1 MQYYSNYVATYRI
14 ILPGDIELNPGPGL
28 RKQKCQVCDKTVRC
42 NQKRLICEQC
52 LEMCHIKCS
61 NHQLNQSASNRAY
74 EWTCPNRI
82 HTAFPFYNRI
92 NLDFDS
98 TVADEATV
106 LHKNNCHIETLKN
119 YQQLTSFLLC

>member
-14 ILPGDIELNPGPGL
+14 ILPGDIGINPGPAL

-61 NHQLNQSASNRAY
+61 NHQRNQSASKERMNGPA
-74 EWTCPNRI
+74 RI
-82 HTAFPFYNRI
+82 VYI
-92 NLDFDS
+92 
-98 TVADEATV
+98 
-106 LHKNNCHIETLKN
+106 
-119 YQQLTSFLLC
+119 LLFHSKQNKFRF